1 MTKHTSFHILSAAV
15 ALQCGLASSVSLA
28 AGVPGLLEETLV
40 VGQQLKLDGK
50 ATSASVGTVTQEQ
63 LTYRPLLRPAE
74 VLETVPGMVVTQH
87 SGDGKANQYFLRG
100 FNLDHGT
107 DFASYVEGMPV
118 NMVTHGHGQGYADL
132 NFLIPELVQSIVY
145 KKGPYYASEGD
156 FSSAGSARTRYVKS
170 LADTQ
175 VKLTVGEHQYQRA
188 LITSGVSLGEGD
200 LVVGAE
206 MLRNNGPWD
215 LDEDMKKNNSMLK
228 YSQGDLNSGFSVT
241 AMAYENQWTSSD
253 QIPERAVK
261 QGEVDRLG
269 YLTPYDGGDSK
280 RYSLSSEVWSDLG
293 EGYRYR
299 ASAYVV
305 DYELELTSNV
315 TYFVNDPVNGDEFT
329 QFDDRTIWG
338 GEFVFDGAINETTA
352 YQLGASLRYDDIHQV
367 AVGASQKGHLTDL
380 WVSDSVEET
389 AVGVFAS
396 VNKDWT
402 PWLRTEL
409 GVRYDYFS
417 FDVDSDLYLENSGS
431 DSEGKASPK
440 LSIRLGPWADTEF
453 FINYGKGIHSN
464 DARGLVATMDPIN
477 PGETLDSVDPIAQS
491 TGYEL
496 GLRTGI
502 LPGAQ
507 ISMALFQLDLD
518 SELVF
523 VGDEGTT
530 EPRGATR
537 RRGLE
542 IGIYYELNDWL
553 IVDADA
559 ALSRARFRNEQ
570 YDDAGSPIGRH
581 VPDSIERV
589 YSIGLTASSDSGIHA
604 GLRGRYF
611 GARDLNESG
620 SITSDST
627 TTVNANLFY
636 QWGDGWIAGLEVLN
650 LLDSKDDDITYYF
663 ESLTASELAA
673 NMSPVED
680 YHFHPVEPRTFR
692 VTLGK
697 TF

>member
-1 MTKHTSFHILSAAV
+1 MTQKITFHVLATAV
-15 ALQCGLASSVSLA
+15 ALQCGLAPQLTLA

-40 VGQQLKLDGK
+40 FGKQLKLNGE
-50 ATSASVGTVTQEQ
+50 ATSASVGTVAQEQ

-107 DFASYVEGMPV
+107 DFATYVEGMPV
-118 NMVTHGHGQGYADL
+118 NMVTHGHGQGYSDL
-132 NFLIPELVQSIVY
+132 NFLIPELLESIVY

-170 LADTQ
+170 LTDTQ
-175 VKLTVGEHQYQRA
+175 LKLTVGEHQYQRA
-188 LITSGVSLGEGD
+188 LVTSGMKLGEGN

-215 LDEDMKKNNSMLK
+215 LEEDLQKNNGVVK
-228 YSQGDLNSGFSVT
+228 YAQGDQSGGFSVT
-241 AMAYENQWTSSD
+241 AMAYENEWSSSD
-253 QIPERAVK
+253 QIPQRSVNS
-261 QGEVDRLG
+261 GEIDRLG
-269 YLTPYDGGDSK
+269 YLTPYDGGDTH
-280 RYSLSSEVWSDLG
+280 RYSLSSGMWGGLG
-293 EGYRYR
+293 EGRYR
-299 ASAYVV
+299 ASAYVI
-305 DYELELTSNV
+305 DYALDLTSNF
-315 TYFVNDPVNGDEFT
+315 TYYANDPVNGDEFT

-338 GEFVFDGAINETTA
+338 GEFVYDGSFSASSS
-352 YQLGASLRYDDIHQV
+352 YQLGATLRYDDIQD
-367 AVGASQKGHLTDL
+367 VGVGSSQRGHMTGL

-389 AVGVFAS
+389 SVGIFAS
-396 VNKDWT
+396 VDHAWT
-402 PWLRTEL
+402 PWLSTEL

-417 FDVDSDLYLENSGS
+417 FDVDSDLYQENSGR
-431 DSEGKASPK
+431 DSEGQISPK
-440 LSIRLGPWADTEF
+440 LNITLGPWADTEF

-464 DARGLVATMDPIN
+464 DARGVVATIDPIN
-477 PGETLDSVDPIAQS
+477 PGATLDSVDPIAQS

-496 GLRTGI
+496 GFRTGI
-502 LPGAQ
+502 IPGAQ

-530 EPRGATR
+530 EPRGETR

-542 IGIYYELNDWL
+542 IGIYYELSDWL

-559 ALSRARFRNEQ
+559 ALSQARFRDEQ
-570 YDDAGSPIGRH
+570 YGDAGNPIGKH
-581 VPDSIERV
+581 LPDSMERV
-589 YSIGLTASSDSGIHA
+589 YSIGLTASFESGIHA

-611 GARDLNESG
+611 GPRDLNEAG

-636 QWGDGWIAGLEVLN
+636 EWGNGWTAGVEVLN
-650 LLDSKDDDITYYF
+650 ILDSEDDDITYYF

-673 NMSPVED
+673 NMAPTED

-697 TF
+697 RF

>member
-1 MTKHTSFHILSAAV
+1 MTKPLTIHALSAAV
-15 ALQCGLASSVSLA
+15 AIQCGLASSVAVA
-28 AGVPGLLEETLV
+28 AGVPGLIEETLV
-40 VGQQLKLDGK
+40 VGQLLKLDGE
-50 ATSASVGTVTQEQ
+50 ATSASVGTVSQEQ
-63 LTYRPLLRPAE
+63 LAYRPLLRPAE

-107 DFASYVEGMPV
+107 DFATYVEGMPV

-132 NFLIPELVQSIVY
+132 NFLIPELVQSMTY

-156 FSSAGSARTRYVKS
+156 FSSAGSAHARYTKALS
-170 LADTQ
+170 DTQ
-175 VKLTVGEHQYQRA
+175 LKLTVGEHQYQRA
-188 LITSGVSLGEGD
+188 LLTSGVKVGEGN

-215 LDEDMKKNNSMLK
+215 LEEDLKKNNGVVK
-228 YSQGDLNSGFSVT
+228 YTQGDQSGGFSVT
-241 AMAYENQWTSSD
+241 AMAYENEWNSSD
-253 QIPERAVK
+253 QIPKRTVD
-261 QGEVDRLG
+261 QGEIDRLG
-269 YLTPYDGGDSK
+269 YLTPYDGGDTH
-280 RYSLSSEVWSDLG
+280 RYSLSSGMWGELG
-293 EGYRYR
+293 EGRFR
-299 ASAYVV
+299 ASAYVI
-305 DYELELTSNV
+305 DYALKLTSNF
-315 TYFVNDPVNGDEFT
+315 TYFANDPVNGDEFT

-338 GEFVFDGAINETTA
+338 GEFVYDGVFSESTS
-352 YQLGASLRYDDIHQV
+352 YQLGTTLRYDDIGE
-367 AVGASQKGHLTDL
+367 VGVGSSQKGHLADL
-380 WVSDSVEET
+380 WVSDSVEESS
-389 AVGVFAS
+389 VGIFAS
-396 VNKDWT
+396 LNHVWT
-402 PWLRTEL
+402 PWLSTEL

-417 FDVDSDLYLENSGS
+417 FDVDSDLYPENSGH
-431 DSEGKASPK
+431 DSEGKVSPK
-440 LSIRLGPWADTEF
+440 LSITLGPWAETEF

-464 DARGLVATMDPIN
+464 DARGVVATIDPVN
-477 PGETLDSVDPIAQS
+477 PGGTLDSVDPIAQS

-496 GLRTGI
+496 GLRTAI
-502 LPGAQ
+502 ISGAQ

-559 ALSRARFRNEQ
+559 ALSQARFRDEQ
-570 YDDAGSPIGRH
+570 YDDAGGPIGKH
-581 VPDSIERV
+581 LPDSMERV
-589 YSIGLTASSDSGIHA
+589 YSVGLTASFDSGLHA

-611 GARDLNESG
+611 GPRDLNEAG

-627 TTVNANLFY
+627 TTLNANLFY
-636 QWGDGWIAGLEVLN
+636 EWANGWTAGVEVLN
-650 LLDSKDDDITYYF
+650 LLDSEDDDITYYF

-673 NMSPVED
+673 NMAPVED

-697 TF
+697 SF